1 MLGTRPSCYFF
12 FMTQS
17 KVFDQRFVLSIRLRS
32 GVVRGWQPLTG
43 VQGCPLV
50 LSLSLAPPAA
60 RKKKEKGFFGATPNP
75 GKGLAALCN
84 SA

>member
-1 MLGTRPSCYFF
+1 MSMDSSY
-12 FMTQS
+12 MTQS
-17 KVFDQRFVLSIRLRS
+17 KVFDQTFVLSIRFSS
-32 GVVRGWQPLTG
+32 GVVRGGQPLTG

-50 LSLSLAPPAA
+50 LSLSLAPPQAA

-84 SA
+84 PA